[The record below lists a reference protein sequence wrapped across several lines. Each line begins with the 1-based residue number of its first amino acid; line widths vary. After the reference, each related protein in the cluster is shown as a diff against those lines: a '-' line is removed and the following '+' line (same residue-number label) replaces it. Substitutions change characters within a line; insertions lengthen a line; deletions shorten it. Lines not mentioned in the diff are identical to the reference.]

1 MSGLNVGTS
10 QESVKGWFKDQN
22 LEFCHLAMRITVE
35 GDSTFVQFNYLPKD
49 KHNEYVSASNE
60 HFKRYSSLLHRAK
73 FEYFFSEPDTIP
85 KPEATKEI
93 STSNEAEGCSWSLD
107 CIGKIPQGSSKSES
121 NKEKRRSEYYEI
133 LTTISPALAEKK
145 IYAFAYCGLLDP
157 AGKDERT
164 TDADKRN
171 IGEKDTGFGVAVYYV
186 NDKDEEENKGFSEVL
201 FRKCLLELCNQ
212 LTFNIKTQSEKLLK
226 QRVKVE
232 EFRTETRKAAISQ
245 VMDRQMSH
253 NINSHVLAKLAN
265 LESYNA
271 KKMQVFL
278 GYLKNRIEFIAD
290 IVTSQPLVTFPSK
303 LSDGV
308 VKRFFNG
315 SDSDEEWPRYLIQY
329 ISGSSEVTYEKN
341 VYEGKKNISVIF
353 KGDVETIVALPND
366 ILGAQAFYVIL
377 ENIIRNS
384 VKHSIIPTVDADSNG
399 KSITKK
405 LLELVVAVDKKFEHN
420 DYCKIT
426 IWDNLGKAN
435 SNARK
440 ENNYSE
446 SKNLT
451 FSDWMNWKVNR
462 DILSEDGRLRQNDWG
477 ILEMKI
483 CSAYLRKY
491 PLEDLDNE
499 SCDPKLL
506 NIVLDENENL
516 GHELYF
522 LKPKLACIVMND
534 IPACINNVAEME
546 SRGIHLVKKGDLSDL
561 EGLLKFGDLKII
573 GKKRHEVSHKY
584 LILEQGVLVEGEKV
598 TSNQIVFELSRD
610 GICKLCEGD
619 DVELEILK
627 EILPDGVCDM
637 VCYTNVDKSIRDEDC
652 KKIIFHDHPG
662 ACFDVPEVADALY
675 YEPYGSSSPTQ
686 KIVNDCLALR
696 ENDSALKYELH
707 LAATLNVGI
716 LDERIQAEVCRDDK
730 VNKTLER
737 MNIHIPGDKEMDLNR
752 NDFHE
757 VKSGGKRTIA
767 IAGKIHDWVETEK
780 QKNDYIIVHQGII
793 EKTVGGTDIEK
804 IEAFIE
810 SFYKGGETNAE
821 LVIISGRGK
830 PSNLPENVFYLP
842 FSLVNQYVI
851 TYRSKIYLYQ
861 LLKLARRHNG

>member
-1 MSGLNVGTS
+1 MVMSGLKVETS
-10 QESVKGWFKDQN
+10 QESVEDWFIEQS
-22 LEFCHLAMRITVE
+22 LEFCHLAMRITVD
-35 GDSTFVQFNYLPKD
+35 GVSTFVQFNYLPKD
-49 KHNEYVSASNE
+49 KHEEYVNASNT
-60 HFKRYSSLLHRAK
+60 HFEKYSSLLHRAK
-73 FEYFFSEPDTIP
+73 FEYSFSKPDEIP
-85 KPEATKEI
+85 KPKTTLKE
-93 STSNEAEGCSWSLD
+93 SPTSDEAEGCSWRSD
-107 CIGKIPQGSSKSES
+107 CEGSIPQGNPKGKED
-121 NKEKRRSEYYEI
+121 KEKRRSEYYEI
-133 LTTISPALAEKK
+133 LTTIFPALAEKN
-145 IYAFAYCGLLDP
+145 IYAFAYCGLLDS
-157 AGKDERT
+157 AGEDERT
-164 TDADKRN
+164 TEKDERN
-171 IGEKDTGFGVAVYYV
+171 IGDKDTGFGVAVYYV
-186 NDKDEEENKGFSEVL
+186 NNNTEVQNKDFSEVL

-212 LTFNIKTQSEKLLK
+212 LTFNMKRQSEELVKE
-226 QRVKVE
+226 RVKVKD
-232 EFRTETRKAAISQ
+232 FRTETRKAAISQ

-265 LESYNA
+265 LESYNT

-308 VKRFFNG
+308 VKQFFNG
-315 SDSDEEWPRYLIQY
+315 NDSDEKWPRYLIQY
-329 ISGSSEVTYEKN
+329 ISGSSEVTYE
-341 VYEGKKNISVIF
+341 EDRGKKNISVKF
-353 KGDVETIVALPND
+353 KDDVETIVALPND

-384 VKHSIIPTVDADSNG
+384 VKHSIIPTVDDVSNG

-405 LLELVVAVDKKFEHN
+405 LLELVVVVDEKFEHN
-420 DYCKIT
+420 DYYKIT
-426 IWDNLGKAN
+426 IWDNLGEAN
-435 SNARK
+435 SNARIK
-440 ENNYSE
+440 DNYSE

-451 FSDWMNWKVNR
+451 FSDWMNWKVDR

-491 PLEDLDNE
+491 PLEDLDNM
-499 SCDPKLL
+499 SCDLKLL
-506 NIVLDENENL
+506 NIVLDENKNL
-516 GHELYF
+516 GHELYL

-534 IPACINNVAEME
+534 IPDCINNVVEME
-546 SRGIHLVKKGDLSDL
+546 SRGIHLVKKGDLNDL
-561 EGLLKFGDLKII
+561 DRLLKFGDLEIR
-573 GKKRHEVSHKY
+573 GEKRHEVSHKY

-598 TSNQIVFELSRD
+598 TSNQIVFELCQDR
-610 GICKLCEGD
+610 ICELCKGD

-627 EILPDGVCDM
+627 EILSDGVCDM
-637 VCYTNVDKSIRDEDC
+637 VCYTNADKFVQAKDS
-652 KKIIFHDHPG
+652 KKIIFHYHPDS
-662 ACFDVPEVADALY
+662 CLDVAKFSEALY
-675 YEPYGSSSPTQ
+675 YESYGSSSPTQ
-686 KIVNDCLALR
+686 KIVNDCLAT
-696 ENDSALKYELH
+696 EKNDSALKYELH

-730 VNKTLER
+730 VNKTLGR

-752 NDFHE
+752 NNFRE
-757 VKSGGKRTIA
+757 GESGGTQT

-793 EKTVGGTDIEK
+793 EKTVGGTEIEK

-861 LLKLARRHNG
+861 LLKSARRHDG